1 MDVVN
6 VSGRAQTFDVH
17 LTFPDNVVIA
27 VTGFW
32 NATPS
37 TAGSGATFSGGPVTP
52 GGTVTFGFQAEKN
65 RSPQVNPTSCTVNG
79 RPCVGF

>member
-1 MDVVN
+1 MDVAN
-6 VSGRAQTFDVH
+6 VSGRAQTFDVR
-17 LTFPDNVVIA
+17 LTFPDNVVIT

-37 TAGSGATFSGGPVTP
+37 TAGSGVTFSGGPVTP